1 MESVKL
7 GPLRDAVGIVE
18 PFSQLAKFDGF
29 DKICCILDISNGV
42 NDFVFVE
49 KIVVFVVK
57 VLLENVKFKPL
68 SHVILRIIDKYRVI
82 LSEPKRE
89 RNKTHGDSKRGFYH
103 VAAAVV
109 VG

>member
-1 MESVKL
+1 MISALKRIQVSLPFGLVQSDTSKSFINPFCPMESVKL
-7 GPLRDAVGIVE
+7 GPLCDAVGIVE

-57 VLLENVKFKPL
+57 VLLENVKFKPF
-68 SHVILRIIDKYRVI
+68 SHVI
-82 LSEPKRE
+82 
-89 RNKTHGDSKRGFYH
+89 
-103 VAAAVV
+103 
-109 VG
+109 